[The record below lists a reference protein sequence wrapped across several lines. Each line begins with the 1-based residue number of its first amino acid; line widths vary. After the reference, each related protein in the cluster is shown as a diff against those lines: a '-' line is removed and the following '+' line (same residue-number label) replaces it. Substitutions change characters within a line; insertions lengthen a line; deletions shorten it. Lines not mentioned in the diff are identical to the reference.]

1 MAKPPASKA
10 SAISRRV
17 LLAGG
22 LAAVAGGALAVGVAA
37 HTTHTPST
45 LTLDVGSDYF
55 YGNVSSVDP
64 DCLGHRR
71 VRVFRARNGAD
82 KLFGADRSLET
93 TGSYTVT
100 ESDVNFRGGAYYSRV
115 KKHDLRP
122 RSREHDHICG
132 PATSATTTV
141 TATR

>member
-1 MAKPPASKA
+1 MSRPTSKA
-10 SAISRRV
+10 SAISWRV
-17 LLAGG
+17 MLAGG

-37 HTTHTPST
+37 HTSQTPST

-122 RSREHDHICG
+122 DSRKHDHICG
-132 PATSATTTV
+132 PAKSATTTIE
-141 TATR
+141 TR

>member
-1 MAKPPASKA
+1 MSKRSAS
-10 SAISRRV
+10 ISTWRLV
-17 LLAGG
+17 LAGG
-22 LAAVAGGALAVGVAA
+22 LAAIAGGSLAVGVAA
-37 HTTHTPST
+37 HTTHTPTT
-45 LTLDVGSDYF
+45 LTLNAGSDYF

-100 ESDVNFRGGAYYSRV
+100 ESEINFRGGPYYASVNKR
-115 KKHDLRP
+115 DLRP
-122 RSREHDHICG
+122 GSRKHDHICG

-141 TATR
+141 TVTE

>member
-1 MAKPPASKA
+1 MSKRSAS
-10 SAISRRV
+10 ISPWRLV
-17 LLAGG
+17 LAGG

-37 HTTHTPST
+37 HTTHTPTT
-45 LTLDVGSDYF
+45 LTLNASSDYF

-100 ESDVNFRGGAYYSRV
+100 ESNANFRGGPYYARV
-115 KKHDLRP
+115 KKRDLRP
-122 RSREHDHICG
+122 HSGKHDHICG
-132 PATSATTTV
+132 SATSATTTV
-141 TATR
+141 TTK